1 MRKKEFIMI
10 KLSKRITA
18 SLILTAMLAAMTAS
32 CGSGGD
38 IQNVTNNGETS
49 DAAVT
54 SDDVTTSPLYELEQK
69 DFGGREFRISVTKRY
84 ETEMWVEDENG
95 DVCNDAVYNR
105 NIKVSDYLNV
115 KIVNVVSDGESN
127 QVSEI
132 SKNIAA
138 GDDVYDLTAVYTW
151 LVGGPML
158 EGCFQNWS
166 DVPVVDFSREWWVTD
181 ANEAF
186 SIAGNQFVAVGDL
199 SVTTL
204 LLSYAVYFNQRIAEE
219 YKFPNLYETVLDGK
233 WTIDEMLSLSKDMY
247 QDLNNDGQ
255 LDENDAYG
263 FAGDKVTNLDVWTSA
278 FDIPL
283 IEKNKNGDPVACVN
297 LERLQTALEKV
308 NSLLYDNQSFISW
321 SGDEIKVFANG
332 NSAFLTTWINNSFT
346 TLRSMKDDYGILP
359 YPKLDEEQK
368 NYYSNSMDNYS
379 MLSVPKTV
387 TDTDFVGTVTEA
399 LTRENHFS
407 VIPAYY
413 DVALTAKYARDE
425 QSVAMLDIIMD
436 GRKYDFSI
444 LHSAQLANLP
454 YLFRE
459 MTRDHADSAAS
470 RYAAISSIIDAGLK
484 SLAEKYRE
492 LGN

>member
-470 RYAAISSIIDAGLK
+470 RYASISSAVDEGLK
-484 SLAEKYRE
+484 TLAAKYRE

>member
-1 MRKKEFIMI
+1 MI
-10 KLSKRITA
+10 KKSKRITA
-18 SLILTAMLAAMTAS
+18 SLILTAMLAVMTAS

-69 DFGGREFRISVTKRY
+69 DFGGREFRISVTKKY

-95 DVCNDAVYNR
+95 DVCNVAVYNR
-105 NIKVSDYLNV
+105 NIKVSYYLNV

>member
-1 MRKKEFIMI
+1 MRKKEYIMI
-10 KLSKRITA
+10 KKSKRITA

-69 DFGGREFRISVTKRY
+69 DFGGREFRISVTKKY

-158 EGCFQNWS
+158 EGCFYNWK

>member
-1 MRKKEFIMI
+1 MI
-10 KLSKRITA
+10 KMSKRITA
-18 SLILTAMLAAMTAS
+18 SLILTAMLAAMAAS
-32 CGSGGD
+32 CGGGSDTQTVTGSGD
-38 IQNVTNNGETS
+38 TS
-49 DAAVT
+49 AEVT
-54 SDDVTTSPLYELEQK
+54 SSDVTTSPLYELEKK
-69 DFGGREFRISVTKRY
+69 DFGGREFRISVTKKY
-84 ETEMWVEDENG
+84 ETEMWVESENG

-105 NIKVSDYLNV
+105 NIKVGDYFNV

-219 YKFPNLYETVLDGK
+219 HKFPNLYETVLDGK

-255 LDENDAYG
+255 FDKNDMYG
-263 FAGDKVTNLDVWTSA
+263 YAGDKVTNLDVWTSA

-283 IEKNKNGDPVACVN
+283 IEKNKNGDPVACVD
-297 LERLQTALEKV
+297 LDRLQTALEKV

-321 SGDEIKVFANG
+321 SGDEIEVFANG

-346 TLRSMKDDYGILP
+346 TLRGMKDDYGILP
-359 YPKLDEEQK
+359 YPKLDEEQE

-379 MLSVPKTV
+379 MLSVPKTAA
-387 TDTDFVGTVTEA
+387 DLEFIGTITEA

-413 DVALTAKYARDE
+413 DVALTSKYARDE

-444 LHSAQLANLP
+444 LHSAQLADLP
-454 YLFRE
+454 YLFRD
-459 MTRDHADSAAS
+459 MARNHADSAAS
-470 RYAAISSIIDAGLK
+470 RYASISSAVDEGLK
-484 SLAEKYRE
+484 TLAAKYRE

>member
-1 MRKKEFIMI
+1 MRKKEYIMI
-10 KLSKRITA
+10 KKSKRITA
-18 SLILTAMLAAMTAS
+18 SLILTAMLAVMTAS

-54 SDDVTTSPLYELEQK
+54 LDDVTTSPLYELEQK
-69 DFGGREFRISVTKRY
+69 DFGGREFRISVTKKY

-105 NIKVSDYLNV
+105 NIKVGDYLNV

-186 SIAGNQFVAVGDL
+186 SIGGNQFVAVGDL

-470 RYAAISSIIDAGLK
+470 RYASISSAVDEGLK
-484 SLAEKYRE
+484 TLAAKYRE

>member
-1 MRKKEFIMI
+1 M

-32 CGSGGD
+32 CGSGSDTQTVTDSGD
-38 IQNVTNNGETS
+38 TS
-49 DAAVT
+49 AELT
-54 SDDVTTSPLYELEQK
+54 SSSVTTSPLYELEKK
-69 DFGGREFRISVTKRY
+69 DFGGREFRISVTKKY
-84 ETEMWVEDENG
+84 ETEMWVEGENG

-105 NIKVSDYLNV
+105 NIKVSDYFNV

-158 EGCFQNWS
+158 EGCFYNWKN
-166 DVPVVDFSREWWVTD
+166 VPVVDFSREWWVTD

-186 SIAGNQFVAVGDL
+186 SIGDNQFVAVGDL

-204 LLSYAVYFNQRIAEE
+204 LLSYAVYFNQKIAED
-219 YKFPNLYETVLDGK
+219 YQFPNLYETVLDGK
-233 WTIDEMLSLSKDMY
+233 WTIDELLSLSKDMY
-247 QDLNNDGQ
+247 QDLNNDGK
-255 LDENDAYG
+255 LDENDLYG
-263 FAGDKVTNLDVWTSA
+263 FAADNVTNLDAWTSA

-283 IEKNKNGDPVACVN
+283 IVKNDNGDPISDIDID
-297 LERLQTALEKV
+297 RLQTALEKI
-308 NSLLYDNQSFISW
+308 NALYYDNNSFIKSP
-321 SGDEIKVFANG
+321 GDEIKLFANG

-346 TLRSMKDDYGILP
+346 TLRDMKDDYGILP
-359 YPKLDEEQK
+359 YPKLDEEQD

-387 TDTDFVGTVTEA
+387 KDVEFVGTITEA

-413 DVALTAKYARDE
+413 DVALTSKYARDE
-425 QSVAMLDIIMD
+425 QSVATLDIIMD

-444 LHSAQLANLP
+444 LHSSQLARLP

-459 MTRDHADSAAS
+459 MVKDHADSAAS
-470 RYAAISSIIDAGLK
+470 RYASISSAVDEGLK
-484 SLAEKYRE
+484 TLAEKYRE
-492 LGN
+492 LGK

>member
-1 MRKKEFIMI
+1 MI

-54 SDDVTTSPLYELEQK
+54 LDDVTTSPLYELEQK
-69 DFGGREFRISVTKRY
+69 DFGGREFRISVTKKY

-158 EGCFQNWS
+158 EGCFYNWK

-219 YKFPNLYETVLDGK
+219 YKFPNLYETVLEGK
-233 WTIDEMLSLSKDMY
+233 WTIDKLLSLSKDLY
-247 QDLNNDGQ
+247 QDLNNDGK

-263 FAGDKVTNLDVWTSA
+263 FAADNITNLDAWTAA
-278 FDIPL
+278 FNIPL
-283 IEKNKNGDPVACVN
+283 VVKNDKGDPVAN
-297 LERLQTALEKV
+297 INIDRLQTGLEKV
-308 NSLLYDNQSFISW
+308 NSLYYDSTAFIDS
-321 SGDEIKVFANG
+321 SGKGYEINVFSNG
-332 NSAFLTTWINNSFT
+332 NTAFLTTWINNSFSI
-346 TLRSMKDDYGILP
+346 LRDMKDDYGILP
-359 YPKLDEEQK
+359 YPKLNEEQD

-387 TDTDFVGTVTEA
+387 RDVEFVGTITEA

-413 DVALTAKYARDE
+413 DVALTSKYARDE

-444 LHSAQLANLP
+444 LHSSQLARLP

-459 MTRDHADSAAS
+459 MVQAHNDSATSKYAS
-470 RYAAISSIIDAGLK
+470 ISSAVDEGLK
-484 SLAEKYRE
+484 TLAEKYRE

>member
-1 MRKKEFIMI
+1 MI
-10 KLSKRITA
+10 KKSKRITA
-18 SLILTAMLAAMTAS
+18 SLILTAMLAVMTAS

-54 SDDVTTSPLYELEQK
+54 LDDVTTSPLYELEQK
-69 DFGGREFRISVTKRY
+69 DFGGREFRISVTKKY

-105 NIKVSDYLNV
+105 NIKVGDYLNV

-186 SIAGNQFVAVGDL
+186 SIGGNQFVAVGDL

-470 RYAAISSIIDAGLK
+470 RYASISSAVDEGLK
-484 SLAEKYRE
+484 TLAAKYRE

>member
-1 MRKKEFIMI
+1 MI
-10 KLSKRITA
+10 KMSKRITA
-18 SLILTAMLAAMTAS
+18 SLILTAMLAAMTVS

-69 DFGGREFRISVTKRY
+69 DFGGREFRISVTKKY